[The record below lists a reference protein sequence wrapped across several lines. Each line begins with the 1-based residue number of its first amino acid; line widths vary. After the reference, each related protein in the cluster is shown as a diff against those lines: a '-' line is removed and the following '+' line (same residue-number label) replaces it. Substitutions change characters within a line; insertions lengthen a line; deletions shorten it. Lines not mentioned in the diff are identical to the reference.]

1 MRTHVPEDARGL
13 EFYAEVN
20 ELPTITETA
29 VAVRSAC
36 SNMKLLAVIVGC
48 ETGVTLA
55 DELSEELGLRTNG
68 TSIQRRNKCVQQDL
82 VRAAGLRAV
91 RQACGTKWSDVKS
104 FVASE
109 SMPVVLKPVESAMSD
124 GVKLCRSMEEAESHF
139 EFLMHSQR
147 AVGSQDSA
155 VLCQEFLKGKEYVVD
170 HVSRDGEH
178 KTVMIYVYDKRPAN
192 GSQFVY
198 HGMLPVASDSKI
210 AQELIAYTRGVLDA
224 IGIKH
229 GPTHTE
235 VMMSDDGPCLV
246 EVNCRA
252 HGGDGTWAPL
262 AKALTGSYCQV
273 DASVDAFLD
282 EQRFLELPDV
292 FPSTFKASGLNL
304 MLVNNVE
311 GVVQATPG
319 YDRIRNLRSFV
330 KLQTGVKK
338 GLHIERTV
346 DLLTCIGQVI
356 LIHPDPDILAED
368 VSVIRQMEKDCTIL
382 DLEKDRKMS
391 AILKGA

>member
-1 MRTHVPEDARGL
+1 
-13 EFYAEVN
+13 
-20 ELPTITETA
+20 
-29 VAVRSAC
+29 
-36 SNMKLLAVIVGC
+36 
-48 ETGVTLA
+48 
-55 DELSEELGLRTNG
+55 
-68 TSIQRRNKCVQQDL
+68 
-82 VRAAGLRAV
+82 
-91 RQACGTKWSDVKS
+91 
-104 FVASE
+104 
-109 SMPVVLKPVESAMSD
+109 
-124 GVKLCRSMEEAESHF
+124 MEEAESHF
-139 EFLMHSQR
+139 EFLMNSQR

-198 HGMLPVASDSKI
+198 HGMLPVASDSKV
-210 AQELIAYTRGVLDA
+210 AQDLISYTRGVLDA

-235 VMMSDDGPCLV
+235 IMMTEDGPCLV

-273 DASVDAFLD
+273 DASIDAFLD
-282 EQRFLELPDV
+282 QKKFLALPDV
-292 FPSTFKASGLNL
+292 YPSMFAASGLNL
-304 MLVNNVE
+304 MLVCNEE
-311 GVVQATPG
+311 GVVQAMPG
-319 YDRIRNLRSFV
+319 YDRIRKLRSFV
-330 KLQTGVKK
+330 KLQTGIRK
-338 GLHIERTV
+338 GAKVERTV

-368 VSVIRQMEKDCTIL
+368 VSVIRQMEKDCAIL
-382 DLEKDRKMS
+382 NLEKHRKMS
-391 AILKGA
+391 AALLGA

>member
-1 MRTHVPEDARGL
+1 MRTHVPEDARGF
-13 EFYAEVN
+13 EFFKEVD
-20 ELPTITETA
+20 ELPTIMETA
-29 VAVRSAC
+29 AAVRSAC
-36 SNMKLLAVIVGC
+36 ANMQLLAVIVGC

-55 DELSEELGLRTNG
+55 DHLSEELGLRTNG

-82 VRAAGLRAV
+82 VRSAGLRAV
-91 RQACGTKWSDVKS
+91 RQACGTKWSDVES

-109 SMPVVLKPVESAMSD
+109 CMPVVLKPVESAMSD
-124 GVKLCRSMEEAESHF
+124 GVKLCHSMEEAESHF
-139 EFLMHSQR
+139 NFLMNSQR

-170 HVSRDGEH
+170 HVSRGGVH
-178 KTVMIYVYDKRPAN
+178 KTVMVFVYDKRPAN

-198 HGMLPVASDSKI
+198 HGMLPVSSDSKI

-224 IGIKH
+224 VHIRH

-235 VMMSDDGPCLV
+235 IMMTEDGPCLV

-273 DASVDAFLD
+273 DASIDAFLD
-282 EQRFLELPDV
+282 ERRFFELPDV
-292 FPSTFKASGLNL
+292 FLSAFAASGLNL
-304 MLVNNVE
+304 MLVCNEE
-311 GVVQATPG
+311 GVVQAMPG

-330 KLQTGVKK
+330 KLQTGIRK
-338 GLHIERTV
+338 GGRVERTI

-356 LIHPDPDILAED
+356 LIHADPDVLAED
-368 VSVIRQMEKDCTIL
+368 VAVIRQMEKDCAIL
-382 DLEKDRKMS
+382 DVQTDRKMS
-391 AILKGA
+391 AALLGA